1 MVERRYDDGAES
13 QSRLRSASS
22 YLRFGNSEDCR
33 SRSISAAPNNKE
45 ACRHAC
51 GYADIVTA
59 VLLNRQDQKT
69 AIESRR
75 ASTPIHDV
83 LLGGADH
90 FRDDLIPLQ
99 LDSKPSMDASKAL
112 ELNTASVL
120 REPTSRDAGPIARSA
135 TQLCA
140 ASCAWRE
147 LQIEPILRC
156 QILPSLYQFSRKE
169 SQ

>member
-1 MVERRYDDGAES
+1 MQEKALDVMVERRYDDGAES

-75 ASTPIHDV
+75 ASTPIHSV
-83 LLGGADH
+83 LLGGVDH
-90 FRDDLIPLQ
+90 FRDDLIPRQ
-99 LDSKPSMDASKAL
+99 LDSKPGKCKQCAGISH
-112 ELNTASVL
+112 SV
-120 REPTSRDAGPIARSA
+120 PFTGTHIARCSA
-135 TQLCA
+135 YCL
-140 ASCAWRE
+140 
-147 LQIEPILRC
+147 LRHTA
-156 QILPSLYQFSRKE
+156 LRRALGLARTSD
-169 SQ
+169 